1 MSRFSRPLA
10 ATEAGHLP
18 RKLSRMLPARSS
30 GYATAVLLAGAAALA
45 APAAAQASA
54 ALPHPVAVPC
64 SSSALV
70 TTIQRANMAQSAVLL
85 LQPGCN
91 YILAQSA
98 DGKDGL
104 PAITGNIT
112 IIGGHGTQIS
122 RAPSAGPFRI
132 LEVTGGSTL
141 TLVNITVANG
151 RLTDSGG
158 VNAGAG
164 IFDAG
169 TLVLRNVRLI
179 GNTDGDLAGAL
190 AVSKEGRA
198 AITGSDL
205 DSNSAASEGGAI
217 FSFGDLTID
226 RSVLARNTG
235 ASGGAIATAPGAA
248 TRISSTVV
256 TRNTAS
262 NGGGGG
268 IANAGVLVLRGD
280 RVTFN
285 QATSAGGGILNISPG
300 IVSLRFTVVAANTPD
315 NCSPRDSIQGCRN

>member
-1 MSRFSRPLA
+1 MRKIARFP
-10 ATEAGHLP
+10 
-18 RKLSRMLPARSS
+18 
-30 GYATAVLLAGAAALA
+30 GYAGALVLTGAAVFA

-54 ALPHPVAVPC
+54 ALPGPSAVPC

-70 TTIQRANMAQSAVLL
+70 TAISKANSAGSAILQLAQ
-85 LQPGCN
+85 GCN
-91 YILAQSA
+91 YVLTSA
-98 DGKDGL
+98 ATGNDGL
-104 PAITGNIT
+104 PPVTGKIV

-132 LEVTGGSTL
+132 LEVTGGSAL

-300 IVSLRFTVVAANTPD
+300 IVSLRFTAVAANTPD